1 MKFLSYEPLAL
12 VLFKLFKRG
21 IKSEDE
27 NDNDKKNDRD
37 SEKNLSQ
44 DKQAQRIR
52 GCRKRFSF

>member
-27 NDNDKKNDRD
+27 NDNDKKKDRD
-37 SEKNLSQ
+37 SEKSLSQ
-44 DKQAQRIR
+44 DKQAQRIE
-52 GCRKRFSF
+52 K